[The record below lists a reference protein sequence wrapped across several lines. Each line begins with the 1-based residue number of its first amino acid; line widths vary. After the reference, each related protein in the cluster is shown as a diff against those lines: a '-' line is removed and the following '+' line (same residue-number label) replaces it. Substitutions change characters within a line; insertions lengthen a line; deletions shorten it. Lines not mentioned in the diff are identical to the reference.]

1 MRMNKVIPNYL
12 PALRKG
18 KASGDKECVERQA
31 KHVAEQKEDAVWYTI
46 RIQVKG
52 RHVRG

>member
-1 MRMNKVIPNYL
+1 MRVNKVIPNYH

-18 KASGDKECVERQA
+18 KASGDKECVQRQA
-31 KHVAEQKEDAVWYTI
+31 KHVAEQRDVAVWYTI
-46 RIQVKG
+46 RIQIKG